1 MSAAGWPRYVVLQQT
16 RPDRPHEAVG
26 SVHAVDA
33 EMALL
38 NARDV
43 HARRPQVF
51 NAWVVRDDAVFSK
64 TVEQLAEDDSWR
76 DAPVPESAAPVTYL
90 VFQKQ
95 TQRRSM
101 TYVTHVGAVT
111 ARTAE
116 EALAQALDSF
126 PNEDVFVW
134 WVIPAAAIVANDED
148 DVESWFEPAKGKT
161 YRQQSAYGFVG
172 RRRQRGRRTS

>member
-1 MSAAGWPRYVVLQQT
+1 MSGAGWPRYVVLQQT

-43 HARRPQVF
+43 YARRPQVF

-64 TVEQLAEDDSWR
+64 TVEQLEEGSWR
-76 DAPVPESAAPVTYL
+76 DAPVPESAARVTYL

-148 DVESWFEPAKGKT
+148 DVESWFEPARGKT

-172 RRRQRGRRTS
+172 SRRQRGRRTS